1 MKRTIN
7 VIRMLKEIKDF
18 TSVKLLKGNN
28 QSMKEVILETKKV
41 IAEITRSMKDWKKIK
56 EITQKVEQG
65 QKRWT
70 I

>member
-7 VIRMLKEIKDF
+7 VIRVLKEIKDF

>member
-1 MKRTIN
+1 
-7 VIRMLKEIKDF
+7 MLKEIKDF

>member
-7 VIRMLKEIKDF
+7 VIRMLKEIKNF

-28 QSMKEVILETKKV
+28 QSMKEVILKTKKV